1 MLHNL
6 QILNGELSPDFEETN
21 NTYTVSVT
29 SDVASLKLIYTIDE
43 EAVVEIK
50 GNDNLGAGENMVL
63 IEVTNENNELTT
75 YSLLVTKE
83 KAVTASSLIEPSIP
97 VEVKKELPTYVAPL
111 IACICFVLI
120 LISFALIF
128 HKKKNE

>member
-29 SDVASLKLIYTIDE
+29 SDVSSLKLIYTIDE

-83 KAVTASSLIEPSIP
+83 KTTTASSLLEPSIP

-111 IACICFVLI
+111 IACVCFVLI
-120 LISFALIF
+120 LLSIALIF
-128 HKKKNE
+128 HKKRK